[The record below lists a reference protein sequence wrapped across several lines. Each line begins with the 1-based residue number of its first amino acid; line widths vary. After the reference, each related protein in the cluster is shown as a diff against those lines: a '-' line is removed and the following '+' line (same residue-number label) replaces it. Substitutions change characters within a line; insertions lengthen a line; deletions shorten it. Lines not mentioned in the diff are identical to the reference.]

1 MRRGWFR
8 RLPRPLRRPV
18 LIAGV
23 ALIATLAIA
32 AIFAPLLLSRAPDA
46 LNVSAR
52 LQPPSAANWF
62 GTDEFGRDVFTRVI
76 YGGRLSLGI
85 GAATVIVSSALG
97 IALGLIAGFSAR
109 LDRVLSRVNDA
120 MMSFPDILLAIALVA
135 ALRPSAGNVVLAL
148 GIVYTP
154 RMARMVR
161 ASTLVIRELP
171 YVEAA
176 RALGVSTWRILSVHV
191 LRNLLSP
198 IIVQATFVFAF
209 AMLAEAGLSFLG
221 VGVSPVTP
229 SWGTMIAAA
238 RPYYREADWLA
249 LAPGLAIMLTV
260 FSLQVLGDALRDL
273 LDPRLRG
280 AQ

>member
-1 MRRGWFR
+1 MRR
-8 RLPRPLRRPV
+8 LLRRPALAFGVV
-18 LIAGV
+18 LI
-23 ALIATLAIA
+23 TLVTA
-32 AIFAPLLLSRAPDA
+32 AAVLAPLLLSRAPDA
-46 LNVSAR
+46 LNVAFR
-52 LQPPSAANWF
+52 LQPPSAAHWF
-62 GTDEFGRDVFTRVI
+62 GTDEFGRDAFTRVV

-85 GAATVIVSSALG
+85 GALTAIVSGAFG
-97 IALGLIAGFSAR
+97 ITLGLMAGFSPR

-135 ALRPSAGNVVLAL
+135 ALRPSAANVVFAL
-148 GIVYTP
+148 GVVYTP

-176 RALGVSTWRILSVHV
+176 RALGVSSWRIMGVHV

-221 VGVSPVTP
+221 VGISPATP
-229 SWGTMIAAA
+229 SWGTMISAA

-260 FSLQVLGDALRDL
+260 FSLQIIGDALRDL

>member
-1 MRRGWFR
+1 
-8 RLPRPLRRPV
+8 
-18 LIAGV
+18 V
-23 ALIATLAIA
+23 ALIATVAFA
-32 AIFAPLLLSRAPDA
+32 AVFAPLLLSKAPDA

-52 LQPPSAANWF
+52 LLPPSAENWF
-62 GTDEFGRDVFTRVI
+62 GTDEFGRDVFTRVV

-85 GAATVIVSSALG
+85 GALTAILSSVFG
-97 IALGLIAGFSAR
+97 ITLGLLAGFSSR
-109 LDRVLSRVNDA
+109 LDRVLSRINDA

-135 ALRPSAGNVVLAL
+135 ALRPSAANVVFAL
-148 GIVYTP
+148 GVVYTP

-176 RALGVSTWRILSVHV
+176 RALGVSTWRILTVHV

-221 VGVSPVTP
+221 VGISPATP
-229 SWGTMIAAA
+229 SWGTMISAA

-249 LAPGLAIMLTV
+249 VAPGLAIMLTV
-260 FSLQVLGDALRDL
+260 FSLQIIGDALRDL

-280 AQ
+280 MQ

>member
-1 MRRGWFR
+1 MRRWR
-8 RLPRPLRRPV
+8 RALRRPA
-18 LIAGV
+18 LAFGV
-23 ALIATLAIA
+23 ALIAMVAFSA
-32 AIFAPLLLSRAPDA
+32 AFAPLLLSKAPDA

-52 LQPPSAANWF
+52 LLPPSAENWF
-62 GTDEFGRDVFTRVI
+62 GTDEFGRDVFTRVV

-85 GAATVIVSSALG
+85 GALTAILSSVFG
-97 IALGLIAGFSAR
+97 IALGLLAGFSSR
-109 LDRVLSRVNDA
+109 LDRVLSRINDA

-135 ALRPSAGNVVLAL
+135 ALRPSAANVVFAL
-148 GIVYTP
+148 GVVYTP

-221 VGVSPVTP
+221 VGISPATP
-229 SWGTMIAAA
+229 SWGTMISAA

-249 LAPGLAIMLTV
+249 VAPGLAIMLTV
-260 FSLQVLGDALRDL
+260 FSLQIIGDALRDL

-280 AQ
+280 MQ

>member
-176 RALGVSTWRILSVHV
+176 RAVGVSTPRLLSVHI
-191 LRNLLSP
+191 LPNLMSP
-198 IIVQATFVFAF
+198 ILVQLSFIFAY
-209 AMLAEAGLSFLG
+209 ALLAEAGLSFLG
-221 VGVSPVTP
+221 VGVGAEIPT
-229 SWGTMIAAA
+229 WGTMVAASTQ
-238 RPYYREADWLA
+238 YADRAFWTLFFPGMAIVLTA
-249 LAPGLAIMLTV
+249 L
-260 FSLQVLGDALRDL
+260 SLQILGDGVRDL
-273 LDPRLRG
+273 LDPRLKG
-280 AQ
+280 TQ

>member
-1 MRRGWFR
+1 MTRIRRIA
-8 RLPRPLRRPV
+8 RRP
-18 LIAGV
+18 
-23 ALIATLAIA
+23 ALALGLGILAVVVFA
-32 AIFAPLLLSRAPDA
+32 AAFAPLLLAQAPDV

-52 LQPPSAANWF
+52 LEPPSAAHWF

-85 GAATVIVSSALG
+85 GAATAILSSMFG
-97 IALGLIAGFSAR
+97 ITLGLLAGFSPV
-109 LDRVLSRVNDA
+109 LDRSLSRVNDA

-135 ALRPSAGNVVLAL
+135 ALRPSMVNVVFAL
-148 GIVYTP
+148 GVVYTP

-176 RALGVSTWRILSVHV
+176 RALGVSTFRILWVHV

-221 VGVSPVTP
+221 VGISPATP
-229 SWGTMIAAA
+229 SWGTMISTA
-238 RPYYREADWLA
+238 RSYYREADWLA
-249 LAPGLAIMLTV
+249 LAPGCAIVLTV
-260 FSLQVLGDALRDL
+260 FSLQMVGDALRDL
-273 LDPRLRG
+273 LDPRLRQ

>member
-1 MRRGWFR
+1 M
-8 RLPRPLRRPV
+8 LRRPALAV
-18 LIAGV
+18 GLAILAGV
-23 ALIATLAIA
+23 ALTAV
-32 AIFAPLLLSRAPDA
+32 FAPLLLTQSPDL
-46 LNVSAR
+46 LNVANR
-52 LQPPSAANWF
+52 LEPPSAAHWF

-85 GAATVIVSSALG
+85 GAATAVLSSLFG
-97 IALGLIAGFSAR
+97 ITLGLLAGFSAP
-109 LDRVLSRVNDA
+109 LDRVLSRINDA

-135 ALRPSAGNVVLAL
+135 ALRPSMANVVFAL
-148 GIVYTP
+148 GVVYTP

-176 RALGVSTWRILSVHV
+176 RALGVSTFRILRVHI

-221 VGVSPVTP
+221 VGISPATP
-229 SWGTMIAAA
+229 SWGTMISTA
-238 RPYYREADWLA
+238 RGYYREADWLA
-249 LAPGLAIMLTV
+249 LAPGCAIVVTV
-260 FSLQVLGDALRDL
+260 FSLQMVGDALRDL
-273 LDPRLRG
+273 LDPRLRQ

>member
-1 MRRGWFR
+1 MRRWR
-8 RLPRPLRRPV
+8 RLLRRPA
-18 LIAGV
+18 LALGV
-23 ALIATLAIA
+23 AIIAMVAFTA
-32 AIFAPLLLSRAPDA
+32 AFAPLLLSKAPDA

-52 LQPPSAANWF
+52 LQPPSAENWF
-62 GTDEFGRDVFTRVI
+62 GTDEFGRDVFTRVV
-76 YGGRLSLGI
+76 YGGRLSLSI
-85 GAATVIVSSALG
+85 GALTAIVSSVFG
-97 IALGLIAGFSAR
+97 IALGLLAGFSSR
-109 LDRVLSRVNDA
+109 LDRVLSRINDA

-135 ALRPSAGNVVLAL
+135 ALRPSAANVVFAL
-148 GIVYTP
+148 GVVYTP

-221 VGVSPVTP
+221 VGISPATP
-229 SWGTMIAAA
+229 SWGTMISSA

-249 LAPGLAIMLTV
+249 VAPGLAIMLTV
-260 FSLQVLGDALRDL
+260 FSLQIIGDALRDL

-280 AQ
+280 TQ

>member
-1 MRRGWFR
+1 MRRPKLVFGLSVFA
-8 RLPRPLRRPV
+8 V
-18 LIAGV
+18 V
-23 ALIATLAIA
+23 ALA
-32 AIFAPLLLSRAPDA
+32 AVAAPLLLSKAPDA
-46 LNVSAR
+46 LNVSSR
-52 LQPPSAANWF
+52 LQAPSAEAWF
-62 GTDEFGRDVFTRVI
+62 GTDEFGRDVFARVI

-85 GAATVIVSSALG
+85 GAATAILSSLFG
-97 IALGLIAGFSAR
+97 VALGLLAGFSAP
-109 LDRVLSRVNDA
+109 LDRVLSRINDA

-135 ALRPSAGNVVLAL
+135 ALRPSMANVVFAL
-148 GIVYTP
+148 GVVYTP

-176 RALGVSTWRILSVHV
+176 RALGVSTWRILLVHV

-221 VGVSPVTP
+221 VGISPATP
-229 SWGTMIAAA
+229 SWGTMISAA

-249 LAPGLAIMLTV
+249 LAPGLAIMITV
-260 FSLQVLGDALRDL
+260 FSLQLVGDALRDL

-280 AQ
+280 SQ

>member
-1 MRRGWFR
+1 MRRWL
-8 RLPRPLRRPV
+8 RLLRRPA
-18 LIAGV
+18 LAFGV
-23 ALIATLAIA
+23 AMIATVALTA
-32 AIFAPLLLSRAPDA
+32 AFAPLLLSKAPDV

-52 LQPPSAANWF
+52 LLPPSAENWF
-62 GTDEFGRDVFTRVI
+62 GTDEFGRDVFTRVV
-76 YGGRLSLGI
+76 YGGRQSLGI
-85 GAATVIVSSALG
+85 GALTAIVSSIFG
-97 IALGLIAGFSAR
+97 ITIGLLAGFSSR

-135 ALRPSAGNVVLAL
+135 ALRPSAANVVFAL
-148 GIVYTP
+148 GVVYTP

-176 RALGVSTWRILSVHV
+176 RALGVSTWRILTVHV

-221 VGVSPVTP
+221 VGISPATP
-229 SWGTMIAAA
+229 SWGTMISAA

-249 LAPGLAIMLTV
+249 IAPGLAIMLTV
-260 FSLQVLGDALRDL
+260 FSLQIIGDALRDL

-280 AQ
+280 TQ

>member
-1 MRRGWFR
+1 MRRLR
-8 RLPRPLRRPV
+8 RLLRRPALAFGVV
-18 LIAGV
+18 LI
-23 ALIATLAIA
+23 TLVTA
-32 AIFAPLLLSRAPDA
+32 AAVLAPLLLSRAPDA
-46 LNVSAR
+46 LNVAFR
-52 LQPPSAANWF
+52 LQPPSAAHWF
-62 GTDEFGRDVFTRVI
+62 GTDEFGRDAFTRVV

-85 GAATVIVSSALG
+85 GALTAIVSGAFG
-97 IALGLIAGFSAR
+97 ITLGLMAGFSPR

-135 ALRPSAGNVVLAL
+135 ALRPSAANVVFAL
-148 GIVYTP
+148 GVVYTP

-176 RALGVSTWRILSVHV
+176 RALRVSSWRIMGVHV

-209 AMLAEAGLSFLG
+209 AKLAEAGLSFLG
-221 VGVSPVTP
+221 VGISPATP
-229 SWGTMIAAA
+229 SWGTMIGAA

-260 FSLQVLGDALRDL
+260 FSLQIIGDALRDL